1 MTMSE
6 RFIIKPSLVKSGRVM
21 PKQANLQQS
30 GFTLV
35 ELVIVI
41 VLLGL
46 LAASA
51 LPRFLNITAQA
62 QSAAVEGMSG
72 GFATGVT
79 LVKAQW
85 SAEGNSSGAAGQEVV
100 MDGSSIYTNENG
112 WPAKT
117 SSSSGAETN
126 SQTADECLEVWNFI
140 LQNPPAA
147 TSGTSLSGFE
157 YQVTAQSANPDLCEF
172 TLVVN
177 GAVDPDDR
185 NFTYNVGTGQV
196 FVTVP

>member
-1 MTMSE
+1 MNAS
-6 RFIIKPSLVKSGRVM
+6 FIMKSRLGG
-21 PKQANLQQS
+21 LQQM

-51 LPRFLNITAQA
+51 LPRFLNITDQA

-72 GFATGVT
+72 GFATGVA

-85 SAEGNSSGAAGQEVV
+85 SAKGNSTGVAGQEVV

-117 SSSSGAETN
+117 ASSSGAEMD
-126 SQTADECLEVWNFI
+126 SQTAEECLEVWNFV
-140 LQNPPAA
+140 LQSPPAA
-147 TSGTSLSGFE
+147 TAGASLAGFD
-157 YQVTAQSANPDLCEF
+157 YQVTAQSANPDFCQF
-172 TLVVN
+172 TLVIN
-177 GAVDPDDR
+177 DAVDSDDR
-185 NFTYNVGTGQV
+185 NFIYNVGTGQV
-196 FVTVP
+196 LVSVPE